1 MMNILQILLIT
12 TVSINM
18 SSASPPK
25 SIELTSTNYRE
36 WIDYIRPS
44 DSENKLLAISWR
56 NKFMPAVEEAK
67 LLDRPILL
75 WAMNGNPCGET

>member
-1 MMNILQILLIT
+1 MIKTLKILLIT
-12 TVSINM
+12 SLAINI
-18 SSASPPK
+18 SSAAPPK

-44 DSENKLLAISWR
+44 DDEDKWREISWR

-67 LLDRPILL
+67 KLDRPILL